1 MLEACRWSGATP
13 LLYDESKLAHSID
26 SSGAESLRVMIIPV
40 PHRGQCH
47 GDTVPVGG
55 SRAWEQGTSQDS
67 KIRQRASRLARC
79 RLVRNPK

>member
-26 SSGAESLRVMIIPV
+26 SSGAESLRVMIMPV

-55 SRAWEQGTSQDS
+55 SRAWEQGASQDS